1 MGDDG
6 LRERYIKDYAR
17 KKDFRCVKDE
27 EDDGNGHDGS

>member
-17 KKDFRCVKDE
+17 KKDFRCVEDK
-27 EDDGNGHDGS
+27 EDDDNGHDGS